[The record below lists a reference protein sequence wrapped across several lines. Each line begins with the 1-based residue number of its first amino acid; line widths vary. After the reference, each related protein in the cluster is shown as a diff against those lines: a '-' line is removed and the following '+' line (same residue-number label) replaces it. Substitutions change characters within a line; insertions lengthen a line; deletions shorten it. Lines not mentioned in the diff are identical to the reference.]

1 VEWPRRFYDLK
12 RGEGCPVCAEGR
24 PDETRSGIRIF
35 AGELTDA
42 YLNRGGVQRGLTHV
56 YWRGRHVVEPT
67 ELSEREASTF
77 WRELL
82 IVARALERALEPVKL
97 NYNVLGNSVPHLHV
111 HVIPRYAEDPRPE
124 WPFPFPEEPPPPF
137 PDAELRELADVIR
150 KHIER
155 LRTIHD

>member
-1 VEWPRRFYDLK
+1 MEWPQRFYDLK
-12 RGEGCPVCAEGR
+12 RGEGCPICAEGR
-24 PDETRSGIRIF
+24 PEETAHGLRIF

-42 YLNRGGVQRGLTHV
+42 YLSRGGVQRGLTHV

-67 ELSEREASTF
+67 ELSEEEAATF

-82 IVARALERALEPVKL
+82 IVGRALERALEPVKL

-137 PDAELRELADVIR
+137 PDAELRALADVIR

-155 LRTIHD
+155 